1 MLVFEFRLIS
11 TLLAYIMFISYQ
23 KMVQYYI
30 IFMSGVD
37 RQSQKSFIQFI
48 LKHRLHELI
57 LSFQLSLIRFKKEG
71 KIL

>member
-1 MLVFEFRLIS
+1 MFCVGFRLIS

-57 LSFQLSLIRFKKEG
+57 LSFQLALIRFKREG
-71 KIL
+71 KKL